1 MMRDDLF
8 DPFDKSSLK
17 HILGARHLPKNGRSI
32 VCPFVEVEV
41 CGSEFDNSKNKTDVV
56 ADNGLNPLWLLKQF
70 IFDINNPQF
79 AFLRFVVYE
88 EDMFSDPNFLAQA
101 TFPVKSLKTG
111 YRSVP
116 LKNSYS
122 EDLELASLLLHI
134 EIINAKEEDE
144 ENLYSSIQQ
153 LRDRANELS
162 NQVSNLEHSNNCDA
176 RYQQRLD
183 ELRLAQEQLMELT
196 EARNRK

>member
-1 MMRDDLF
+1 MDLGVYR
-8 DPFDKSSLK
+8 P
-17 HILGARHLPKNGRSI
+17 
-32 VCPFVEVEV
+32 
-41 CGSEFDNSKNKTDVV
+41 
-56 ADNGLNPLWLLKQF
+56 PL
-70 IFDINNPQF
+70 
-79 AFLRFVVYE
+79 
-88 EDMFSDPNFLAQA
+88 S
-101 TFPVKSLKTG
+101 TG

-134 EIINAKEEDE
+134 EIINAKEEDD

-162 NQVSNLEHSNNCDA
+162 NQVSNLEHSNSCDV
-176 RYQQRLD
+176 RYQQQLD